1 MSVVLIRYC
10 AAITVMRKRLRWM
23 QVMLSFTFNRRK
35 ATKYKM
41 SGKFKVK
48 NMLKSCD
55 QQTEQWQNRESG
67 KTSNVQH
74 KIGASGNIRSTS

>member
-1 MSVVLIRYC
+1 
-10 AAITVMRKRLRWM
+10 M

-55 QQTEQWQNRESG
+55 QQTEESG

-74 KIGASGNIRSTS
+74 KIGASGNIRSTR